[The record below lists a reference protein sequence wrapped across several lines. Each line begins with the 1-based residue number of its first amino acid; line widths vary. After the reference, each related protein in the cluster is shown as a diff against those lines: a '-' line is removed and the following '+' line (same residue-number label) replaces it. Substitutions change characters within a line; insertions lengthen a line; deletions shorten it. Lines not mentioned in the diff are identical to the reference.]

1 MLKFFGASSTFM
13 KPNLPNLSKSRV
25 TKGLQCAK
33 ALYLSIHHPELADP
47 VGEGR
52 QAIFDQGNRVGIEAQ
67 KRYPDG
73 VLIDFPPKELSKAIA
88 ETKKQIEAGARVLF
102 EATFVHLGVL
112 VRVDILHRKDLSAP
126 WQIEEVKSTARVK
139 DQHLQDAAVQAWVLR
154 GAGLQVEQVS
164 IVHLNSQCVFP
175 NLSDLF
181 VLADVTTQVMEIEK
195 SVPALISDLQRDLK
209 KSKPPRVDIGPHC
222 DSPYECEF
230 KSHCWAEKKIPDFSV
245 FDVPGLTADR
255 KWALYQEGKVELVQL
270 SHVQEGLGPRQKRMI
285 EVTLSGQR
293 QVDADAIQKELSEW
307 HYPLHFLDFETTAP
321 AVPRFDGTHPFDN
334 VPFQFSCHVQMN
346 AEGPLL
352 HSEYLHDSSSDPRQ
366 GLLNALLASI
376 GPSGSVVA
384 YFQSFERRCLLDLA
398 KHFPEHA
405 EALTAIAE
413 RLVDPLPIFR
423 ASVYD
428 REFRGSFSMKS
439 VAPALLGQEMSYD
452 GMVVGNGVEAQV
464 AFDELISDST
474 SQERKKELRAAMLEY
489 CRKDTLAMVHL
500 VEWLRGQ
507 GKPRTSAI

>member
-1 MLKFFGASSTFM
+1 MVKFFGASSTFM

-33 ALYLSIHHPELADP
+33 ALYLSIHRPELAEPGDA
-47 VGEGR
+47 GR

-67 KRYPDG
+67 KRYPGG
-73 VLIDFPPKELSKAIA
+73 VLIDFPPKELSKALA
-88 ETKKQIEAGARVLF
+88 ETKKQIAAGTRVLF
-102 EATFVHLGVL
+102 EATFVHSGVL
-112 VRVDILHRKDLSAP
+112 VRVDILHRKDLDAP

-139 DQHLQDAAVQAWVLR
+139 DQHLQDTAVQAWVLK
-154 GAGLQVEQVS
+154 GVGLQVDQVS
-164 IVHLNSQCVFP
+164 IVHLNSECVYP
-175 NLSDLF
+175 HLDELF
-181 VLADVTTQVMEIEK
+181 VAVDVTTQVIEIEK
-195 SVPALISDLQRDLK
+195 TVPALISDLQKTLRK
-209 KSKPPRVDIGPHC
+209 PKPPRIDIGPQC

-230 KSHCWAEKKIPDFSV
+230 KGHCWAEKKIPDFSV

-255 KWALYQEGKVELVQL
+255 KWALYQEGKVELAQL
-270 SHVQEGLGPRQKRMI
+270 SKLEEGLGPKQKRMI

-293 QVDADAIQKELSEW
+293 QVDAEAIQKELSQW
-307 HYPLHFLDFETTAP
+307 RYPLHFLDFETTAP
-321 AVPRFDGTHPFDN
+321 AIPRFDGSHPFEN
-334 VPFQFSCHVQMN
+334 VPFQFSCHIQMN
-346 AEGPLL
+346 AGGPLL
-352 HSEYLHDSSSDPRQ
+352 HSEYLHDSSSDPRR
-366 GLLNALLASI
+366 GLLKALLASI

-384 YFQSFERRCLLDLA
+384 YYQSFERRCLLDLA
-398 KHFPEHA
+398 KRFPEHA
-405 EALTAIAE
+405 DALTAIAE

-439 VAPALLGQEMSYD
+439 VAPAILGQEMSYE
-452 GMVVGNGVEAQV
+452 GMAVGNGVEAQA

-474 SQERKKELRAAMLEY
+474 PKNRKEELRGAMLEY

-507 GKPRTSAI
+507 GKPRPDVV